1 MKKELIVLVDNP
13 KDKKVITAALE
24 SGVSAVLSTKEG
36 VSKKVK
42 ELARVKTIAPDGDLK
57 LGEEFEIVEIRGK
70 EDEER
75 AAELLKRGKK
85 VVVKTTDWTIIP
97 LENLLAQGDEVY
109 AWVRSA
115 EEAKT
120 ALTILEKG
128 VKGVVLETKD
138 VNEIKAAGEAISQ
151 AGEKVELETA
161 RIKRVKPIGMCDRVC
176 IDTCSNMVRGEGAL
190 VGNSS
195 AGMFLVHAET
205 ESNPYVAARPF
216 RVNAGA
222 VHMYVRL
229 PGGKTKYLAEIE
241 SGDEIMIYN
250 YKGEGRVAW
259 VGRAKVEKRPML
271 LIEAETEEGKKV
283 SAILQNA
290 ETIRLTRPDGTPV
303 SVVEL
308 KEGDEVLV
316 YTEEPGRH
324 FGMKVKE
331 SIVEK

>member
-1 MKKELIVLVDNP
+1 MEKKELIVFIRNP
-13 KDKKVITAALE
+13 ENKKVVTAALE
-24 SGVSAVLSTKEG
+24 SGVSALLLEKPE
-36 VSKKVK
+36 SKKVK
-42 ELARVKTIAPDGDLK
+42 RLAKVKTIAPDGDYK
-57 LGEEFEIVEIRGK
+57 LGEEFVIVEIKGK

-75 AAELLKRGKK
+75 AAKLLKQGKK
-85 VVVKTTDWTIIP
+85 VIVKTTDWTIIP

-109 AWVRSA
+109 AWVRNA

-120 ALTILEKG
+120 AITILEKG
-128 VKGVVLETKD
+128 VKGVVLDTEE
-138 VNEIKAAGEAISQ
+138 VNQIKEAGEAIAL

-161 RIKRVKPIGMCDRVC
+161 KIKRVKPIGMCDRVC
-176 IDTCSNMVRGEGAL
+176 IDTCSNMTRGEGAL

-222 VHMYVRL
+222 VHMYVKV

-241 SGDEIMIYN
+241 SGDEVMIYN
-250 YKGEGRVAW
+250 HKGEGRIAY

-271 LIEAETEEGKKV
+271 LIEAETKDGKKV

-290 ETIRLTRPDGTPV
+290 ETIRLTRPDGTPI

>member
-1 MKKELIVLVDNP
+1 MRKEFIVAIPDVEKKNLV
-13 KDKKVITAALE
+13 TAALE
-24 SGVSAVLSTKEG
+24 SGVSEILLENGGSD
-36 VSKKVK
+36 KVK
-42 ELARVKTIAPDGDLK
+42 RLAKVKTIAPDGDFK
-57 LGEEFEIVEIRGK
+57 LGEDYVIVQIKGK

-75 AAELLKRGKK
+75 AASLLKAGKR
-85 VVVKTTDWTIIP
+85 VIVKTTDWTIIP
-97 LENLLAQGDEVY
+97 LENLLAQGDNVY

-128 VKGVVLETKD
+128 TRGVVLETD
-138 VNEIKAAGEAISQ
+138 SVNEIKRTGEVMRTS
-151 AGEKVELETA
+151 GENVKFLRAKV
-161 RIKRVKPIGMCDRVC
+161 KRVKPIGMCDRVC

-229 PGGKTKYLAEIE
+229 PNGRTKYLSEIE

-250 YKGEGRVAW
+250 FKGEGRIAY
-259 VGRAKVEKRPML
+259 VGRAKVERRPML
-271 LIEAETEEGKKV
+271 LIEAVTDDGKKV
-283 SAILQNA
+283 SGILQNA
-290 ETIRLTRPDGTPV
+290 ETIRLTSPEGMPV

-308 KEGDEVLV
+308 KEEDEVLV
-316 YTEEPGRH
+316 YVEEPGRH

>member
-1 MKKELIVLVDNP
+1 MKKELIVAIENP
-13 KDKKVITAALE
+13 EDKNVITAALE
-24 SGVSAVLSTKEG
+24 SGVSAVLTTKEG
-36 VSKKVK
+36 ISEKVK
-42 ELARVKTIAPDGDLK
+42 KLARVKTIAPDGDFK
-57 LGEEFEIVEIRGK
+57 LGEEFVIVEIKGK

-75 AAELLKRGKK
+75 AAQLLKQGKK
-85 VVVKTTDWTIIP
+85 VIVKTTDWTIIP

-109 AWVRSA
+109 AWVRNS

-138 VNEIKAAGEAISQ
+138 VNEIKATGQAISQ
-151 AGEKVELETA
+151 AGEKVKLEVA
-161 RIKRVKPIGMCDRVC
+161 KVKRVKPIGMCDRVC
-176 IDTCSNMVRGEGAL
+176 IDTCSNMTRGEGAL

-250 YKGEGRVAW
+250 YKGEGRIAY

-271 LIEAETEEGKKV
+271 LIEAETKEGKKV
-283 SAILQNA
+283 SGILQNA
-290 ETIRLTRPDGTPV
+290 ETIRLTRPDGTPI

>member
-1 MKKELIVLVDNP
+1 MKKELIVAIESP
-13 KDKKVITAALE
+13 EDKNVITAALE
-24 SGVSAVLSTKEG
+24 SGVSAVLTTKEG
-36 VSKKVK
+36 ISEKVK
-42 ELARVKTIAPDGDLK
+42 KLARVKTIAPDGDFK
-57 LGEEFEIVEIRGK
+57 LGEEFVIVEIKGK

-75 AAELLKRGKK
+75 AAQLLKQGKK
-85 VVVKTTDWTIIP
+85 VIVKTTDWTIIP

-109 AWVRSA
+109 AWVRNS

-138 VNEIKAAGEAISQ
+138 VNEIKATGQAISQ
-151 AGEKVELETA
+151 AGEKVKLEVA
-161 RIKRVKPIGMCDRVC
+161 KVKRVKPIGMCDRVC
-176 IDTCSNMVRGEGAL
+176 IDTCSNMTRGEGAL

-250 YKGEGRVAW
+250 YKGEGRIAY

-271 LIEAETEEGKKV
+271 LIEAETKEGKKV
-283 SAILQNA
+283 SGILQNA
-290 ETIRLTRPDGTPV
+290 ETIRLTRPDGTPI

>member
-1 MKKELIVLVDNP
+1 MKKEFIVAV
-13 KDKKVITAALE
+13 KDVNNKNIVTAALE
-24 SGVSAVLSTKEG
+24 SGI
-36 VSKKVK
+36 SKLLLERGGSDKVK
-42 ELARVKTIAPDGDLK
+42 KLAKVKTIAPDGDFK
-57 LGEEFEIVEIRGK
+57 LGDEYVIVEIKGK
-70 EDEER
+70 EDEEK
-75 AAELLKRGKK
+75 AASLLKQGKK
-85 VVVKTTDWTIIP
+85 VIVKTTDWTIIP

-128 VKGVVLETKD
+128 TKGIVLDTED
-138 VNEIKAAGEAISQ
+138 VNEIKKTGELIRTS
-151 AGEKVELETA
+151 GENVKLSKAKITG
-161 RIKRVKPIGMCDRVC
+161 IKPIGMCDRVC
-176 IDTCSNMVRGEGAL
+176 IDTCSNMVRGEGSL

-229 PGGKTKYLAEIE
+229 PNGKTKYLSEIE

-250 YKGEGRVAW
+250 YKGEGRIAY
-259 VGRAKVEKRPML
+259 VGRAKVERRPML
-271 LIEAETEEGKKV
+271 LIEAIAEDGKKV
-283 SAILQNA
+283 AGILQNA
-290 ETIRLTRPDGTPV
+290 ETIRLTSPKGKPI

>member
-1 MKKELIVLVDNP
+1 MKKELIVAIESP
-13 KDKKVITAALE
+13 EDKNVITAALE
-24 SGVSAVLSTKEG
+24 SGVSAVLTTKEG
-36 VSKKVK
+36 ISEKVK
-42 ELARVKTIAPDGDLK
+42 KLARVKTIAPDGDFK
-57 LGEEFEIVEIRGK
+57 LGEEFVIVEIKGK
-70 EDEER
+70 DDEER
-75 AAELLKRGKK
+75 AAQLLKQGKK
-85 VVVKTTDWTIIP
+85 VIVKTTDWTIIP

-109 AWVRSA
+109 AWVRNS

-138 VNEIKAAGEAISQ
+138 VNEIKATGQTISQ
-151 AGEKVELETA
+151 AGEKVKLEVA
-161 RIKRVKPIGMCDRVC
+161 KVKRVKPIGMCDRVC
-176 IDTCSNMVRGEGAL
+176 IDTCSNMTRGEGAL

-250 YKGEGRVAW
+250 YKGEGRIAY

-271 LIEAETEEGKKV
+271 LIEAETKEGKKV
-283 SAILQNA
+283 SGILQNA

>member
-1 MKKELIVLVDNP
+1 MKKELIVYVKDP
-13 KDKKVITAALE
+13 KNKKVVTAALE
-24 SGVSAVLSTKEG
+24 SGVSALLLDKPESE
-36 VSKKVK
+36 KVK
-42 ELARVKTIAPDGDLK
+42 KLAKVKTIAPDGDYK
-57 LGEEFEIVEIRGK
+57 LGEDYIIVEIKGK

-75 AAELLKRGKK
+75 AAELLKKGKK
-85 VVVKTTDWTIIP
+85 VIVKTTDWTIIP
-97 LENLLAQGDEVY
+97 LENLLAQGDDVY
-109 AWVRSA
+109 AWVRNA
-115 EEAKT
+115 EEAET
-120 ALTILEKG
+120 AITILEKG
-128 VKGVVLETKD
+128 VKGVVLDTED
-138 VNEIKAAGEAISQ
+138 VNEIKATGEAINL
-151 AGEKVELETA
+151 AGEKVQLEVAKIT
-161 RIKRVKPIGMCDRVC
+161 RVKPIGMCDRVC
-176 IDTCSNMVRGEGAL
+176 IDTCSNMTRGEGAL

-241 SGDEIMIYN
+241 SGDEVMIYN
-250 YKGEGRVAW
+250 YKGEGRVAY
-259 VGRAKVEKRPML
+259 VGRAKVERRPML
-271 LIEAETEEGKKV
+271 LIEARTKDGKKV

-290 ETIRLTRPDGTPV
+290 ETIRLTSPKGEPI
-303 SVVEL
+303 SVVDL

-331 SIVEK
+331 TIVEK

>member
-1 MKKELIVLVDNP
+1 MKKELIVAVNDP
-13 KDKKVITAALE
+13 KNKKVITTALE
-24 SGVSAVLSTKEG
+24 SGVFAILSTKEG
-36 VSKKVK
+36 VSEKVK
-42 ELARVKTIAPDGDLK
+42 KLARVKTIAPDGDYK
-57 LGEEFEIVEIRGK
+57 LGQDFVIVEIKGK

-75 AAELLKRGKK
+75 AAELLKQGKK
-85 VVVKTTDWTIIP
+85 VIVKTTDWTIIP
-97 LENLLAQGDEVY
+97 LENLLAQGDSVY
-109 AWVRSA
+109 AWVRNA

-120 ALTILEKG
+120 AITILEKG
-128 VKGVVLETKD
+128 VKGVVLETED
-138 VNEIKAAGEAISQ
+138 INQIKEAGEAINQ
-151 AGEKVELETA
+151 GGEKLKLEVA
-161 RIKRVKPIGMCDRVC
+161 KIKRVKPIGMCDRVC
-176 IDTCSNMVRGEGAL
+176 IDTCSNLSRGEGAL

-222 VHMYVRL
+222 VHMYIRV
-229 PGGKTKYLAEIE
+229 PNGKTKYLSEIE

-250 YKGEGRVAW
+250 YKGEGRLVY

-271 LIEAETEEGKKV
+271 LIEAETKEGKKV
-283 SAILQNA
+283 SGILQNA

>member
-1 MKKELIVLVDNP
+1 MEKEFIVAIKDVNKKNLV
-13 KDKKVITAALE
+13 TAALE
-24 SGVSAVLSTKEG
+24 SGVSALLLEEG
-36 VSKKVK
+36 GSNKVK
-42 ELARVKTIAPDGDLK
+42 KLAKVKTIAPDGDYK
-57 LGEEFEIVEIRGK
+57 LGNEYVIVEIKGK
-70 EDEER
+70 DDEEK
-75 AAELLKRGKK
+75 AASLLKMGKK
-85 VVVKTTDWTIIP
+85 VIVKTTDWTIIP

-109 AWVRSA
+109 AWVRNA

-128 VKGVVLETKD
+128 TKGVVLDTD
-138 VNEIKAAGEAISQ
+138 SVNEIKKTGEVIRTS
-151 AGEKVELETA
+151 GEKVKLSKAKVT
-161 RIKRVKPIGMCDRVC
+161 KVKPIGMCDRVC
-176 IDTCSNMVRGEGAL
+176 IDTCSNMTRGEGAL

-229 PGGKTKYLAEIE
+229 PNGKTKYLSEIE
-241 SGDEIMIYN
+241 SGDEVMIYN
-250 YKGEGRVAW
+250 YKGEGRIAY
-259 VGRAKVEKRPML
+259 VGRAKVERRPML
-271 LIEAETEEGKKV
+271 LIEAVTDDGKKV
-283 SAILQNA
+283 AGILQNA
-290 ETIRLTRPDGTPV
+290 ETIRLTSPEGKPI

-308 KEGDEVLV
+308 KEGDEVLA

>member
-1 MKKELIVLVDNP
+1 MKKEFIVAV
-13 KDKKVITAALE
+13 KDVNNKNIVTAALE
-24 SGVSAVLSTKEG
+24 SGI
-36 VSKKVK
+36 SKLLLERGGSDKVK
-42 ELARVKTIAPDGDLK
+42 KLAKVKTIAPDGDFK
-57 LGEEFEIVEIRGK
+57 LGDEYVIVEIKGK
-70 EDEER
+70 EDEEK
-75 AAELLKRGKK
+75 AASLLKQGKK
-85 VVVKTTDWTIIP
+85 VIVKTTDWTIIP

-128 VKGVVLETKD
+128 TKGIILDTED
-138 VNEIKAAGEAISQ
+138 VNEIKKTGELIRTS
-151 AGEKVELETA
+151 GENVKLSKAKITG
-161 RIKRVKPIGMCDRVC
+161 IKPIGMCDRVC

-229 PGGKTKYLAEIE
+229 PNGKTKYLSEIE

-250 YKGEGRVAW
+250 YKGEGRIAY
-259 VGRAKVEKRPML
+259 VGRAKVERRPML
-271 LIEAETEEGKKV
+271 LIEAIAEDGRKV
-283 SAILQNA
+283 AGILQNA
-290 ETIRLTRPDGTPV
+290 ETIRLTSPEGKPI

>member
-13 KDKKVITAALE
+13 KEKKVITAALE
-24 SGVSAVLSTKEG
+24 SGVSAILSTKEG

-42 ELARVKTIAPDGDLK
+42 ELARVKTIAPDGDIK
-57 LGEEFEIVEIRGK
+57 LGEDFEIVEIKGK

-85 VVVKTTDWTIIP
+85 VIVKTTDWTIIP

-109 AWVRSA
+109 AWVRNA

-128 VKGVVLETKD
+128 VKGVVLETKE
-138 VNEIKAAGEAISQ
+138 VNEIKAAGEAISL

-161 RIKRVKPIGMCDRVC
+161 KIKRVKPIGMCDRVC

-250 YKGEGRVAW
+250 YRGEGRIAY
-259 VGRAKVEKRPML
+259 VGRAKIEKRPML

-316 YTEEPGRH
+316 FTEEPGRH

>member
-24 SGVSAVLSTKEG
+24 SGVSAILSTKEG

-85 VVVKTTDWTIIP
+85 VIVKTTDWTIIP

-109 AWVRSA
+109 AWVRNA

-128 VKGVVLETKD
+128 VKGVILETKE

-161 RIKRVKPIGMCDRVC
+161 KIKRVKPIGMCDRVC

-250 YKGEGRVAW
+250 YKGEGRIAW

-271 LIEAETEEGKKV
+271 LIEAETKEGKKV

>member
-1 MKKELIVLVDNP
+1 MKKQLIVYVGNPDN
-13 KDKKVITAALE
+13 KKVVTAALE
-24 SGVSAVLSTKEG
+24 SGVFALLLDKPESS
-36 VSKKVK
+36 KVK
-42 ELARVKTIAPDGDLK
+42 RLAKVKTIAPDGDYK
-57 LGEEFEIVEIRGK
+57 LGEEFVLVEIKGK

-75 AAELLKRGKK
+75 AAELLKKGKK
-85 VVVKTTDWTIIP
+85 VIVKTTDWTIIP

-109 AWVRSA
+109 AWVRNSQEA
-115 EEAKT
+115 ET
-120 ALTILEKG
+120 AITILEKG
-128 VKGVVLETKD
+128 VKGVVLDTED
-138 VNEIKAAGEAISQ
+138 VNEIKAAGEAVSL
-151 AGEKVELETA
+151 AGEKVKLETA
-161 RIKRVKPIGMCDRVC
+161 KIKRVKPIGMCDRVC

-229 PGGKTKYLAEIE
+229 PGGKTKYLSEIE

-250 YKGEGRVAW
+250 FKGEGRIAY
-259 VGRAKVEKRPML
+259 VGRAKVERRPML
-271 LIEAETEEGKKV
+271 LIEAETKEGKKV

-290 ETIRLTRPDGTPV
+290 ETIRLTSPKGEPI

-324 FGMKVKE
+324 FGMKIKE
-331 SIVEK
+331 TIVEK

>member
-1 MKKELIVLVDNP
+1 MKKQLIVYV
-13 KDKKVITAALE
+13 KDPSNKKVVTSALE
-24 SGVSAVLSTKEG
+24 SGVFALLLDKPE
-36 VSKKVK
+36 SKKVK
-42 ELARVKTIAPDGDLK
+42 QLARVKTIAPDGDFK
-57 LGEEFEIVEIRGK
+57 LGEDFVIVEIKGK

-75 AAELLKRGKK
+75 AASLLKAGKN
-85 VVVKTTDWTIIP
+85 VIVKTTDWTIIP
-97 LENLLAQGDEVY
+97 LENLLAQGDNVY
-109 AWVRSA
+109 AWVRNA
-115 EEAKT
+115 EEAET
-120 ALTILEKG
+120 AITILEKG
-128 VKGVVLETKD
+128 VKGVVLDTED
-138 VNEIKAAGEAISQ
+138 VNEIKAAGQAINLQ
-151 AGEKVELETA
+151 GENVKLETA
-161 RIKRVKPIGMCDRVC
+161 TIKRVKPIGMCDRVC

-241 SGDEIMIYN
+241 SGDEVMIYN
-250 YKGEGRVAW
+250 YKGEGRVAY
-259 VGRAKVEKRPML
+259 VGRAKIERRPML
-271 LIEAETEEGKKV
+271 LIEAETKEGKRI

-290 ETIRLTRPDGTPV
+290 ETIRLTKPDGTPI

-308 KEGDEVLV
+308 KEGDEVLA

>member
-1 MKKELIVLVDNP
+1 MKKQLIVYV
-13 KDKKVITAALE
+13 KDPNNKKVVTSALE
-24 SGVSAVLSTKEG
+24 SGVFALLLTEPESA
-36 VSKKVK
+36 KVK
-42 ELARVKTIAPDGDLK
+42 QLARVKTIAPDGDFK
-57 LGEEFEIVEIRGK
+57 LGEDFVIVEIKGK
-70 EDEER
+70 QDEER
-75 AAELLKRGKK
+75 AAELLKQGKN
-85 VVVKTTDWTIIP
+85 VIVKTTDWTIIP
-97 LENLLAQGDEVY
+97 LENLLAQGDNVY
-109 AWVRSA
+109 AWVRNA

-120 ALTILEKG
+120 AITILEKG
-128 VKGVVLETKD
+128 VKGVVLDTED
-138 VNEIKAAGEAISQ
+138 VNEIKAAGEAINL
-151 AGEKVELETA
+151 AGENVKLEVA
-161 RIKRVKPIGMCDRVC
+161 RIKRVKPLGMCDRVC
-176 IDTCSNMVRGEGAL
+176 IDTCSNMTRGEGAL

-222 VHMYVRL
+222 VHMYVKL
-229 PGGKTKYLAEIE
+229 PGGRTKYLSEIE

-250 YKGEGRVAW
+250 YKGEGKIVC

-271 LIEAETEEGKKV
+271 LIEAETKDGKKV

-308 KEGDEVLV
+308 KEGDEVLA

-331 SIVEK
+331 SIIEK

>member
-1 MKKELIVLVDNP
+1 MKKELIVAIENP
-13 KDKKVITAALE
+13 KEKNVITAALE
-24 SGVSAVLSTKEG
+24 SGVSAILTTKEG
-36 VSKKVK
+36 VSEKVK
-42 ELARVKTIAPDGDLK
+42 KLARVKTIAPDGDFK
-57 LGEEFEIVEIRGK
+57 LGQEFVIVEIKGK

-75 AAELLKRGKK
+75 AAQLLKQGKK
-85 VVVKTTDWTIIP
+85 VIVKTTDWTIIP

-109 AWVRSA
+109 AWVRNA

-120 ALTILEKG
+120 AITILEKG

-138 VNEIKAAGEAISQ
+138 VNEIKEAGRAISQ
-151 AGEKVELETA
+151 AGEKVKLEVA
-161 RIKRVKPIGMCDRVC
+161 KIKRVKPIGMCDRVC

-229 PGGKTKYLAEIE
+229 PGGRTKYLAEIE

-250 YKGEGRVAW
+250 YKGEGRIAY
-259 VGRAKVEKRPML
+259 VGRAKIEKRPML
-271 LIEAETEEGKKV
+271 LIEAETKEGKKV
-283 SAILQNA
+283 SGILQNA
-290 ETIRLTRPDGTPV
+290 ETIRLTKPDGTPI

>member
-57 LGEEFEIVEIRGK
+57 LGEEFEIVEIKGK

-85 VVVKTTDWTIIP
+85 VIVKTTDWTIIP

-109 AWVRSA
+109 AWVRNA

-250 YKGEGRVAW
+250 YRGEGRIAW

-271 LIEAETEEGKKV
+271 LIEAETKEGKKV

>member
-1 MKKELIVLVDNP
+1 MKKELIVAIENP
-13 KDKKVITAALE
+13 KEKNVITAALE
-24 SGVSAVLSTKEG
+24 SGVSAILTTKEG
-36 VSKKVK
+36 VSEKVK
-42 ELARVKTIAPDGDLK
+42 KLARVKTIAPDGDFK
-57 LGEEFEIVEIRGK
+57 LGQEFVIVEIKGK

-75 AAELLKRGKK
+75 AAQLLKQGKK
-85 VVVKTTDWTIIP
+85 VIVKTTDWTIIP

-109 AWVRSA
+109 AWVRNA

-120 ALTILEKG
+120 AITILEKG

-138 VNEIKAAGEAISQ
+138 VNEIKEAGRAISQ
-151 AGEKVELETA
+151 AGEKVKLEVA
-161 RIKRVKPIGMCDRVC
+161 KIKRVKPIGMCDRVC

-250 YKGEGRVAW
+250 YKGEGRIAY
-259 VGRAKVEKRPML
+259 VGRAKIEKRPML
-271 LIEAETEEGKKV
+271 LIEAETKEGKKV
-283 SAILQNA
+283 SGILQNA
-290 ETIRLTRPDGTPV
+290 ETIRLTKPDGTPI

>member
-1 MKKELIVLVDNP
+1 MKKQLIVYV
-13 KDKKVITAALE
+13 KDPSNKKVVTSALE
-24 SGVSAVLSTKEG
+24 SGVFALLLDKPE
-36 VSKKVK
+36 SKKVK
-42 ELARVKTIAPDGDLK
+42 QLARVKTIAPDGDFR
-57 LGEEFEIVEIRGK
+57 LGEDFVIVEIKGK

-75 AAELLKRGKK
+75 AASLLKAGKN
-85 VVVKTTDWTIIP
+85 VIVKTTDWTIIP
-97 LENLLAQGDEVY
+97 LENLLAQGDNVY
-109 AWVRSA
+109 AWVRNA
-115 EEAKT
+115 EEAET
-120 ALTILEKG
+120 AITILEKG
-128 VKGVVLETKD
+128 VKGVVLDTED
-138 VNEIKAAGEAISQ
+138 VNEIKAAGQAINLQ
-151 AGEKVELETA
+151 GENVKLETA
-161 RIKRVKPIGMCDRVC
+161 TIKRVKPIGMCDRVC

-241 SGDEIMIYN
+241 SGDEVMIYN
-250 YKGEGRVAW
+250 YKGEGRVAY
-259 VGRAKVEKRPML
+259 VGRAKIERRPML
-271 LIEAETEEGKKV
+271 LIEAETKEGKRI

-290 ETIRLTRPDGTPV
+290 ETIRLTKPDGTPI

-308 KEGDEVLV
+308 KEGDEVLA

>member
-1 MKKELIVLVDNP
+1 MKKEFIVAV
-13 KDKKVITAALE
+13 KDVNNKNIVTAALE
-24 SGVSAVLSTKEG
+24 SGI
-36 VSKKVK
+36 SKLLLERGGSDKVK
-42 ELARVKTIAPDGDLK
+42 KLAKVKTIAPDGDFK
-57 LGEEFEIVEIRGK
+57 LGDEYVIVEIKGK
-70 EDEER
+70 EDEEK
-75 AAELLKRGKK
+75 AASLLKQGKK
-85 VVVKTTDWTIIP
+85 VIVKTTDWTIIP

-128 VKGVVLETKD
+128 TKGIVLDTED
-138 VNEIKAAGEAISQ
+138 VNEIKKTGELIRTS
-151 AGEKVELETA
+151 GENVKLSKAKITG
-161 RIKRVKPIGMCDRVC
+161 IKPIGMCDRVC

-229 PGGKTKYLAEIE
+229 PNGKTKYLSEIE

-250 YKGEGRVAW
+250 YKGARFW
-259 VGRAKVEKRPML
+259 
-271 LIEAETEEGKKV
+271 
-283 SAILQNA
+283 
-290 ETIRLTRPDGTPV
+290 
-303 SVVEL
+303 
-308 KEGDEVLV
+308 
-316 YTEEPGRH
+316 
-324 FGMKVKE
+324 
-331 SIVEK
+331 

>member
-1 MKKELIVLVDNP
+1 MKKQLIVYV
-13 KDKKVITAALE
+13 KDPSNKKIVTSALE
-24 SGVSAVLSTKEG
+24 SGVFALLLDKPE
-36 VSKKVK
+36 SKKVK
-42 ELARVKTIAPDGDLK
+42 QLARVKTIAPDGDFK
-57 LGEEFEIVEIRGK
+57 LGEDFIIVEIKGK

-75 AAELLKRGKK
+75 AASLLKAGKN
-85 VVVKTTDWTIIP
+85 VIVKTTDWTIIP
-97 LENLLAQGDEVY
+97 LENLLAQGDNVY
-109 AWVRSA
+109 AWVRNA
-115 EEAKT
+115 EEAET
-120 ALTILEKG
+120 AITILEKG
-128 VKGVVLETKD
+128 VKGVVLDTED
-138 VNEIKAAGEAISQ
+138 VNEIKAAGQAINLQ
-151 AGEKVELETA
+151 GENVKLETA
-161 RIKRVKPIGMCDRVC
+161 TIKRVKPIGMCDRVC

-250 YKGEGRVAW
+250 YKGEGRVAY
-259 VGRAKVEKRPML
+259 VGRAKIEKRPML
-271 LIEAETEEGKKV
+271 LIEAETKEGKKV

-290 ETIRLTRPDGTPV
+290 ETIRLTKPDGTPI
-303 SVVEL
+303 SVVDL
-308 KEGDEVLV
+308 KEGDEVLA

>member
-1 MKKELIVLVDNP
+1 MKKQLIVYVGNPDN
-13 KDKKVITAALE
+13 KKVVTAALE
-24 SGVSAVLSTKEG
+24 SGVFALLLDKPESS
-36 VSKKVK
+36 KVK
-42 ELARVKTIAPDGDLK
+42 RLAKVKTIAPDGDYK
-57 LGEEFEIVEIRGK
+57 LGEEFVLVEIKGK

-75 AAELLKRGKK
+75 AAELLKKGKK
-85 VVVKTTDWTIIP
+85 VIVKTTDWTIIP

-109 AWVRSA
+109 AWVRNSQEA
-115 EEAKT
+115 ET
-120 ALTILEKG
+120 AITILEKG
-128 VKGVVLETKD
+128 VKGVVLDTED
-138 VNEIKAAGEAISQ
+138 VNEIKAAGEAVSL
-151 AGEKVELETA
+151 AGEKVKLETA
-161 RIKRVKPIGMCDRVC
+161 KIKRVKPIGMCDRVC

-229 PGGKTKYLAEIE
+229 PGGKTKYLSEIE

-250 YKGEGRVAW
+250 FKGEGRIAY
-259 VGRAKVEKRPML
+259 VGRAKVERRPML
-271 LIEAETEEGKKV
+271 LIEAETKEGKKV

-290 ETIRLTRPDGTPV
+290 ETIRLTSPEGKPI

-324 FGMKVKE
+324 FGMKIKE
-331 SIVEK
+331 TIVEK

>member
-1 MKKELIVLVDNP
+1 MKKELIVYVKNP
-13 KDKKVITAALE
+13 ENKKVVTAALE
-24 SGVSAVLSTKEG
+24 SGVSAILLDKPE
-36 VSKKVK
+36 SKKVK
-42 ELARVKTIAPDGDLK
+42 SLAKVKTIAPDGDYK
-57 LGEEFEIVEIRGK
+57 LGEEFVIVEIRGK

-75 AAELLKRGKK
+75 AAELLKKGKK
-85 VVVKTTDWTIIP
+85 VIVKTTDWTIIP

-109 AWVRSA
+109 AWVRNSKEA
-115 EEAKT
+115 ET
-120 ALTILEKG
+120 AITILEKG
-128 VKGVVLETKD
+128 VKGVVLDTED
-138 VNEIKAAGEAISQ
+138 VNEIKATGEAVSLAGENV
-151 AGEKVELETA
+151 KLEVA

-176 IDTCSNMVRGEGAL
+176 IDTCSNMKRGEGAL

-229 PGGKTKYLAEIE
+229 PGGRTKYLAEIE

-250 YKGEGRVAW
+250 YKGEGRIAY
-259 VGRAKVEKRPML
+259 VGRAKVERRPML
-271 LIEAETEEGKKV
+271 LIEAETEDGKKV
-283 SAILQNA
+283 SGILQNA
-290 ETIRLTRPDGTPV
+290 ETIRLTSPKGEPI
-303 SVVEL
+303 SVVDL

-331 SIVEK
+331 TIVEK

>member
-1 MKKELIVLVDNP
+1 MKKEFIVAV
-13 KDKKVITAALE
+13 KDVNNKNIVTAALE
-24 SGVSAVLSTKEG
+24 SGI
-36 VSKKVK
+36 SKLLLERGGSDKVK
-42 ELARVKTIAPDGDLK
+42 KLAKVKTIAPDGDFK
-57 LGEEFEIVEIRGK
+57 LGDEYVIVEIKGK
-70 EDEER
+70 EDEEK
-75 AAELLKRGKK
+75 AASLLKQGKK
-85 VVVKTTDWTIIP
+85 VIVKTTDWTIIP

-128 VKGVVLETKD
+128 TKGIVLDTED
-138 VNEIKAAGEAISQ
+138 VNEIKKTGELIRTS
-151 AGEKVELETA
+151 GENVKLSKAKITG
-161 RIKRVKPIGMCDRVC
+161 IKPIGMCDRVC

-229 PGGKTKYLAEIE
+229 PNGKTKYLSEIE

-250 YKGEGRVAW
+250 YKGEGRIAY
-259 VGRAKVEKRPML
+259 VGRAKVERRPML
-271 LIEAETEEGKKV
+271 LIEAIAEDGKKV
-283 SAILQNA
+283 AGILQNA
-290 ETIRLTRPDGTPV
+290 ETIRLTSPEGKPI

>member
-1 MKKELIVLVDNP
+1 MKKEFIVVV
-13 KDKKVITAALE
+13 KDVNNKNTVTAALE
-24 SGVSAVLSTKEG
+24 SGI
-36 VSKKVK
+36 SKLLLERGGSDKVK
-42 ELARVKTIAPDGDLK
+42 KLAKVKTIAPDGDFK
-57 LGEEFEIVEIRGK
+57 LGDEYVIVEIKGK
-70 EDEER
+70 EDEEK
-75 AAELLKRGKK
+75 AASLLKQGKK
-85 VVVKTTDWTIIP
+85 VIVKTTDWTIIP

-128 VKGVVLETKD
+128 TKGIILDTED
-138 VNEIKAAGEAISQ
+138 VNEIKKTGELIRTS
-151 AGEKVELETA
+151 GENVKLSKAKITG
-161 RIKRVKPIGMCDRVC
+161 IKPIGMCDRVC

-222 VHMYVRL
+222 VHMFVRL
-229 PGGKTKYLAEIE
+229 PNGKTKYLSEIE

-250 YKGEGRVAW
+250 YKGEGRIAY
-259 VGRAKVEKRPML
+259 VGRAKVERRPML
-271 LIEAETEEGKKV
+271 LIEAIAEDGRKV
-283 SAILQNA
+283 AGILQNA
-290 ETIRLTRPDGTPV
+290 ETIRLTSPEGKPI

>member
-1 MKKELIVLVDNP
+1 MKKQLIVYV
-13 KDKKVITAALE
+13 KDPSNKKVVTSALE
-24 SGVSAVLSTKEG
+24 SGVFALLLDKPE
-36 VSKKVK
+36 SKKVK
-42 ELARVKTIAPDGDLK
+42 QLARVKTIAPDGDFR
-57 LGEEFEIVEIRGK
+57 LGEDFVIVEIKGK

-75 AAELLKRGKK
+75 AASLLKAGKN
-85 VVVKTTDWTIIP
+85 VIVKTTDWTIIP
-97 LENLLAQGDEVY
+97 LENLLAQGDNVY
-109 AWVRSA
+109 AWVRNA
-115 EEAKT
+115 EEAET
-120 ALTILEKG
+120 AITILEKG
-128 VKGVVLETKD
+128 VKGVVLDTED
-138 VNEIKAAGEAISQ
+138 VNEIKAAGQAINLQ
-151 AGEKVELETA
+151 GENVNLETA
-161 RIKRVKPIGMCDRVC
+161 TIKRVKPIGMCDRVC

-241 SGDEIMIYN
+241 SGDEVMIYN
-250 YKGEGRVAW
+250 YKGEGRVAY
-259 VGRAKVEKRPML
+259 VGRAKIERRPML
-271 LIEAETEEGKKV
+271 LIEAETKEGKRI

-290 ETIRLTRPDGTPV
+290 ETIRLTKPDGTPI

-308 KEGDEVLV
+308 KEGDEVLA

>member
-1 MKKELIVLVDNP
+1 MKKELIVAIENP
-13 KDKKVITAALE
+13 MEKNVITAALE
-24 SGVSAVLSTKEG
+24 SGVSAILTTKEG
-36 VSKKVK
+36 VSEKVK
-42 ELARVKTIAPDGDLK
+42 RLARVKTIAPDGDFK
-57 LGEEFEIVEIRGK
+57 LGQEFVIVEIKGK

-75 AAELLKRGKK
+75 AAQLLKQGKK
-85 VVVKTTDWTIIP
+85 VIVKTTDWTIIP

-109 AWVRSA
+109 AWVRNA

-120 ALTILEKG
+120 AITILEKG

-138 VNEIKAAGEAISQ
+138 VNEIKEAGRAISQ
-151 AGEKVELETA
+151 AGEKVKLEVA
-161 RIKRVKPIGMCDRVC
+161 KIKRVKPIGMCDRVC

-250 YKGEGRVAW
+250 YKGEGRIAY
-259 VGRAKVEKRPML
+259 VGRAKIEKRPML
-271 LIEAETEEGKKV
+271 LIEAETKEGKKV
-283 SAILQNA
+283 SGILQNA
-290 ETIRLTRPDGTPV
+290 ETIRLTKPDGTPI

>member
-1 MKKELIVLVDNP
+1 MKKELIVLVDSP
-13 KDKKVITAALE
+13 RDKKVITAALE
-24 SGVSAVLSTKEG
+24 SGVSAILSTKEG

-85 VVVKTTDWTIIP
+85 VIVKTTDWTIIP

-109 AWVRSA
+109 AWVRNA

-151 AGEKVELETA
+151 AGEGLTLETA
-161 RIKRVKPIGMCDRVC
+161 KIKRVKPIGMCDRVC

-229 PGGKTKYLAEIE
+229 PGGKTKYLTELE

-250 YKGEGRVAW
+250 HRGEGRIAY
-259 VGRAKVEKRPML
+259 VGRAKIEKRPML
-271 LIEAETEEGKKV
+271 LIEAETKEGKKV

-290 ETIRLTRPDGTPV
+290 ETIRLTRPDGTPI

>member
-1 MKKELIVLVDNP
+1 MEKEFIVVIKDVNKKNLV
-13 KDKKVITAALE
+13 TAALE
-24 SGVSAVLSTKEG
+24 SGVSALLLKEG
-36 VSKKVK
+36 GSDKVK
-42 ELARVKTIAPDGDLK
+42 KLAKVKTIAPDGDYE
-57 LGEEFEIVEIRGK
+57 LGNEYVIVEIKGK
-70 EDEER
+70 DDEEK
-75 AAELLKRGKK
+75 AASLLKMGKK
-85 VVVKTTDWTIIP
+85 VIVKTTDWTIIP

-109 AWVRSA
+109 AWVRNA

-128 VKGVVLETKD
+128 TKGVVLDTD
-138 VNEIKAAGEAISQ
+138 SVNEIKKTGEVIRTS
-151 AGEKVELETA
+151 GEKVKLSKAKVT
-161 RIKRVKPIGMCDRVC
+161 KVKPIGMCDRVC
-176 IDTCSNMVRGEGAL
+176 IDTCSNMTRGEGAL

-229 PGGKTKYLAEIE
+229 PNGKTKYLSEIE
-241 SGDEIMIYN
+241 SGDEVMIYN
-250 YKGEGRVAW
+250 YKGEGRIAY
-259 VGRAKVEKRPML
+259 VGRAKVERRPML
-271 LIEAETEEGKKV
+271 LIEAVTDDGKKV
-283 SAILQNA
+283 AGILQNA
-290 ETIRLTRPDGTPV
+290 ETIRLTSPEGKPI

-308 KEGDEVLV
+308 KEGDEVLA